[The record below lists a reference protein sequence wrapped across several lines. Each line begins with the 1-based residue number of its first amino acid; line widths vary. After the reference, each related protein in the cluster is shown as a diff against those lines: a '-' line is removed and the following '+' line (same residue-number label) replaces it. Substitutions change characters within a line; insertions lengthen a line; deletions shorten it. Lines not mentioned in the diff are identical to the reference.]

1 MLNLAMWFIVTQ
13 LLFDMDKD
21 IYPMVVQA
29 VVDEGDGEFD
39 VTGYNIYVK
48 IHMEIYIQMYWFVV
62 CAEHLGHS
70 HVLLATF
77 EKV

>member
-1 MLNLAMWFIVTQ
+1 MLNLVMWFIVTQ

-39 VTGYNIYVK
+39 VIGYNIYGK
-48 IHMEIYIQMYWFVV
+48 IYMEICIQMYWFMFVV
-62 CAEHLGHS
+62 VQS
-70 HVLLATF
+70 T
-77 EKV
+77 